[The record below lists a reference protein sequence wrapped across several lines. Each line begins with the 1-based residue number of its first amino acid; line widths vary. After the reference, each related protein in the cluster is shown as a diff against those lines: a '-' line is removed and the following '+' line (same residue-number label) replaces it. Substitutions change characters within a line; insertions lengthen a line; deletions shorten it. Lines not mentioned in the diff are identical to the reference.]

1 MPKRRF
7 YPLSTPEGT
16 SRLPFGERDQMAV
29 EQAELDTFPKLLLHH
44 SVIRG
49 DQPAI
54 RQKSRGIW
62 RTLTWRELADEVTAV
77 AAGLA
82 ERGLQ
87 RGSHVAFLG
96 GNRPRLYAAMCATH
110 GLGGIAVP
118 LFQDAPAAE
127 IAPVLQSAE
136 VTHIFAEDQEQ
147 IDKLLEILP
156 QCPSVRCIVY
166 DKDRGMRHYKQ
177 PQLVSYADLVR
188 IGRDLVASKPG
199 FLEAEAAHG
208 AANDVASLLF
218 TSGTSGGAKGVA
230 LTHAAL
236 IDRARSAA
244 SMDGLRD
251 SDVAL
256 AYLPPAWIGQHLFAY
271 AQPLTVGSCICCPE
285 SAETMLSDVREIG
298 PTCFLAP
305 PSVLETMVT
314 RVSIRMGNAGAF
326 KRGLYRIAMA
336 LARRVGGRILSRQR
350 VFIGSRLVYG
360 IGNVLIYGPLRD
372 VLGLSRVRVA
382 YTSGEAVGPDVL
394 TFFRSVG
401 INLKQLYGSTETGF
415 FVAMQPDGQVKPD
428 TVGPAAQGV
437 ELTFTPQREVLVRSP
452 GLFRGYH
459 RDPDATAKAMTADG
473 WFHTGDAG
481 YLGDD
486 GHLRIIDRVKDIGA
500 LNDGTLYAPKL
511 IENRI
516 KFSPYVKEAVAFGDR
531 RDMVCMLI
539 DIDVEAV
546 ANWADKQSISFTGHA
561 DLASRDEVYKLI
573 RGAIAKVNSDLA
585 RDPALAALQI
595 RRFVI
600 LHKELD
606 ADDGVLTR
614 MRKLRRDAVAERYLP
629 LVEAM
634 YDGRAN
640 VHFDDA
646 PHHDEGLAVA
656 GPIDLRISD
665 APTIAPAQAR
675 RVA

>member
-7 YPLSTPEGT
+7 YPLSTPEGI
-16 SRLPFGERDQMAV
+16 SRLPFGERDQMA
-29 EQAELDTFPKLLLHH
+29 ELAELDTFPKLLLHH
-44 SVIRG
+44 SAKRG

-54 RQKSRGIW
+54 RLKSRGIW
-62 RTLTWRELADEVTAV
+62 RTLTWRELADEAAAV

-87 RGSHVAFLG
+87 RGGHVAFLG
-96 GNRPRLYAAMCATH
+96 GNRPRLYAAMCAAH

-127 IAPVLQSAE
+127 IAPILQSAE

-147 IDKLLEILP
+147 VDKLLEILP
-156 QCPSVRCIVY
+156 RCPSVRCIVY

-177 PQLVSYADLVR
+177 PQLVSYADLAKA
-188 IGRDLVASKPG
+188 GRGLLASKPG
-199 FLEAEAAHG
+199 LLEAEAAHG
-208 AANDVASLLF
+208 SGNDMASLLF

-236 IDRARSAA
+236 IDRARTAA
-244 SMDGLRD
+244 SMDGLTD
-251 SDVAL
+251 SDAAL

-285 SAETMLSDVREIG
+285 SAETMLLDIREIG
-298 PTCFLAP
+298 PTYFLAP
-305 PSVLETMVT
+305 PSVLEAMVT
-314 RVSIRMGNAGAF
+314 RVSIRMQNAGAF
-326 KRGLYRIAMA
+326 KRGLYGVAMA
-336 LARRVGGRILSRQR
+336 LARRVGGRILSGQR
-350 VFIGSRLVYG
+350 VFVGSRFFYG

-459 RDPDATAKAMTADG
+459 RDPDATARVLTADG

-486 GHLRIIDRVKDIGA
+486 GHLRIIDRVKDIGT

-573 RGAIAKVNSDLA
+573 RGVITKVNSDLA
-585 RDPALAALQI
+585 PDPARAPLQI
-595 RRFVI
+595 HRFLI

-614 MRKLRRDAVAERYLP
+614 MRKLRRDAVTERYRP

-634 YDGRAN
+634 YDGRDR
-640 VHFDDA
+640 VHFDDV
-646 PHHDEGLAVA
+646 PHHDDGLAVA